1 MGEQVT
7 AIQQRLSDLSTKFS
21 NNVLDATKA
30 FERLVTD
37 KAEVD
42 GLPESALELAAQ
54 TASSKGHEGATA
66 EAGPWVFTPDIPSY
80 MPVMLHAKNRE
91 LREEL
96 YREYLT
102 RASSGETDN
111 TPNIE
116 EILTL
121 RQEKA
126 KLLGYA
132 NFAEVSMAKKMA
144 TLEKAETLMEEL
156 RQVSYDA
163 AVQDL
168 KDVQEFAK
176 AQGADHELKQ
186 WDVTFWAERLK
197 EEKYAVNDEVLRPYF
212 ALPSVLDGLFGVINR
227 LFSVTIE
234 AADGE
239 APIWHD
245 DVRFFKVVE
254 NGDPIAYF
262 YLDPYSR
269 PSEKRGGAWMAEV
282 VGRSKILAA
291 EGSAA
296 RLPVAHMVCNQTPPI
311 GSKPSLMTFRE
322 VETLFHEMGHALQ
335 HMLTKQDV
343 GHVAGIR
350 GVEWDAVELP
360 SQFMENWCYHKTT
373 LMSFAKHYKT
383 GETLPDDLYDKLV
396 AAKNYRSGTMMLRQL
411 HFSTTDLE
419 LHSRFTPG
427 QGESVYDREKKIAEK
442 TTVMTP
448 LDFDR
453 FLCGFSHIFALA
465 TLQGTSVISG
475 PRYSPPTHFLL
486 LRMPVLT
493 TTRPWPRWDSVSRRR
508 FSAWEAGALLSR
520 SSVTS
525 VGGTRALSLSCAI
538 AASWATVEASCRC
551 WAGAC
556 REGRL
561 NFPDAKPF
569 SEFLVF
575 Q

>member
-30 FERLVTD
+30 FERLVTG

-66 EAGPWVFTPDIPSY
+66 EAGPWVFTLDIPSY

-163 AVQDL
+163 AV
-168 KDVQEFAK
+168 
-176 AQGADHELKQ
+176 HELKQ

-239 APIWHD
+239 AP
-245 DVRFFKVVE
+245 
-254 NGDPIAYF
+254 
-262 YLDPYSR
+262 
-269 PSEKRGGAWMAEV
+269 
-282 VGRSKILAA
+282 
-291 EGSAA
+291 
-296 RLPVAHMVCNQTPPI
+296 
-311 GSKPSLMTFRE
+311 
-322 VETLFHEMGHALQ
+322 
-335 HMLTKQDV
+335 
-343 GHVAGIR
+343 
-350 GVEWDAVELP
+350 
-360 SQFMENWCYHKTT
+360 
-373 LMSFAKHYKT
+373 
-383 GETLPDDLYDKLV
+383 
-396 AAKNYRSGTMMLRQL
+396 
-411 HFSTTDLE
+411 
-419 LHSRFTPG
+419 
-427 QGESVYDREKKIAEK
+427 
-442 TTVMTP
+442 
-448 LDFDR
+448 
-453 FLCGFSHIFALA
+453 
-465 TLQGTSVISG
+465 
-475 PRYSPPTHFLL
+475 
-486 LRMPVLT
+486 
-493 TTRPWPRWDSVSRRR
+493 
-508 FSAWEAGALLSR
+508 
-520 SSVTS
+520 
-525 VGGTRALSLSCAI
+525 
-538 AASWATVEASCRC
+538 
-551 WAGAC
+551 
-556 REGRL
+556 
-561 NFPDAKPF
+561 
-569 SEFLVF
+569 
-575 Q
+575 